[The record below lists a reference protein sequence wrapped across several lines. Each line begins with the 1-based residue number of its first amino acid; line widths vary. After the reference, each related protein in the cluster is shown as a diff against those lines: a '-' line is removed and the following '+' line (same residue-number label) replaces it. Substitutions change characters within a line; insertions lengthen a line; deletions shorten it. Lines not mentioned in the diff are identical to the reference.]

1 MLNKIRVLIGD
12 DTVEYGIAFASTLRS
27 LGWYVVTR
35 PKDGN
40 KILES
45 IKNDSPDIV
54 IIDAVMPGMDA
65 IEVMKRTSE
74 AGNGPEFIVT
84 SLYDNPFAEKQV
96 MQNGAAYFM
105 LRPFDVNTLKDRIE
119 AVLQKNDAA

>member
-65 IEVMKRTSE
+65 IGMMTI
-74 AGNGPEFIVT
+74 GLT
-84 SLYDNPFAEKQV
+84 WLYSISSIGKPQHS
-96 MQNGAAYFM
+96 QS
-105 LRPFDVNTLKDRIE
+105 
-119 AVLQKNDAA
+119 